1 METIHDFMG
10 EKAIPE
16 HFVLIK
22 ELDALFESQGY
33 VTHEESLAE
42 IGYDI
47 GVIDDVIVVDKI
59 LNTYK
64 QHLNKLLLKMFVVTY
79 EDATVYQL
87 KDILETLIQ
96 LEKTI
101 ESETIVS
108 SHREEN
114 GPITQLIEW
123 VTIIDESKVTLFED
137 LVLEVS
143 ESLIENIFE
152 LHELRVPLE
161 PMEIDP
167 KIPIRISFIKKM
179 VSGIEDKAS
188 HPLLVLDYIKKYGFK
203 DFADKETLSA
213 MFGSQLRANPVT
225 NMNLRRIAIDILA
238 ICLLLDCKGDF
249 SSRCREFIELN
260 FANPLTQSDL
270 QSEVGKL
277 IAEYEIKC

>member
-22 ELDALFESQGY
+22 ELDVLFESQGY

-161 PMEIDP
+161 PIEIDP

-179 VSGIEDKAS
+179 VSSIEDKTTY
-188 HPLLVLDYIKKYGFK
+188 PLLVLDYIKKYGFK

-213 MFGSQLRANPVT
+213 VFGSQLRANPVT
-225 NMNLRRIAIDILA
+225 SMNLRRIATDILA

-270 QSEVGKL
+270 QSEIGKL